1 MMTFESIK
9 STALSFAKMLRKAF
23 DFRGRASIEEFS
35 LFALLSIVISHILAA
50 GVDWI
55 NLTAHIN
62 SVTYSVLYA
71 VYFILISVPVIAA
84 WVRRLHDTGRCGAW
98 IFLLLIPIIGAVI
111 LTFMTIRSSQPED
124 NKYGS
129 LLSQKNKS

>member
-1 MMTFESIK
+1 MMIFDSIK
-9 STALSFAKMLRKAF
+9 STALSCAKMLKKTYVF
-23 DFRGRASIEEFS
+23 KGRASIEEFS
-35 LFALLSIVISHILAA
+35 LFALLSIAVSHLLGVAA
-50 GVDWI
+50 DWVSLI
-55 NLTAHIN
+55 PYIAPDA
-62 SVTYSVLYA
+62 YPVLY
-71 VYFILISVPVIAA
+71 VVCFGLIALFVVAA
-84 WVRRLHDTGRCGAW
+84 WVRRLHDTGKSGAW

>member
-23 DFRGRASIEEFS
+23 VFRGRASIEEFS

-71 VYFILISVPVIAA
+71 VYFILISVFVIAA
-84 WVRRLHDTGRCGAW
+84 WTRRLHDTGVSGISLCW
-98 IFLLLIPIIGAVI
+98 LIIPIIGAVI
-111 LTFMTIRSSQPED
+111 LTFMTIRKSQPED

-129 LLSQKNKS
+129 LLSQKK